1 MKLRNSSSV
10 SATER
15 KVHNAFRKLLARIK
29 QSAMEDFEI
38 GDVVQLRSGGPKM
51 TVHSLVSD
59 CDVVCQWFEGN
70 EVHEES
76 FPKEALRKVELVTAG
91 GSRRADGV
99 FMVS

>member
-1 MKLRNSSSV
+1 
-10 SATER
+10 
-15 KVHNAFRKLLARIK
+15 
-29 QSAMEDFEI
+29 MEDFEI

-70 EVHEES
+70 EVHEKS

>member
-10 SATER
+10 SATSA
-15 KVHNAFRKLLARIK
+15 KVHNAFRKLLAGIK

-70 EVHEES
+70 ALHEES
-76 FPKEALRKVELVTAG
+76 FPREALRKVELVNG
-91 GSRRADGV
+91 WR
-99 FMVS
+99 

>member
-1 MKLRNSSSV
+1 
-10 SATER
+10 
-15 KVHNAFRKLLARIK
+15 
-29 QSAMEDFEI
+29 MEDFEI

-76 FPKEALRKVELVTAG
+76 FPREALRKVELVTAG

-99 FMVS
+99 FVVS